1 MNLFFTCQN
10 LWSHFQALYCNE
22 RTHPLRDDQKLESR
36 KMNCAHC
43 TKNLSK
49 LSGRGQNSELFS
61 VDKIVISILVLGENE
76 GYSYTSYFHKVGTPF
91 KS

>member
-22 RTHPLRDDQKLESR
+22 RTHPRRDDQKLESR

-49 LSGRGQNSELFS
+49 LGRSEFRTFS